1 MLGHTKKNIKTKL
14 ERVIND
20 YQLFEFY
27 TDDDGKEI
35 VGLER
40 LKKDIASLNKHKEN
54 GAKGGKKRAE
64 NYRNKSLNKGL
75 TPETPAVI
83 ETSEIYTNDDL
94 KLPKWFLA
102 DSIELQK
109 IKVRQ
114 MVELGKFTSEGERGQ
129 KMKEMMI
136 KHIKSQE

>member
-1 MLGHTKKNIKTKL
+1 MICLL
-14 ERVIND
+14 V
-20 YQLFEFY
+20 YL
-27 TDDDGKEI
+27 
-35 VGLER
+35 
-40 LKKDIASLNKHKEN
+40 
-54 GAKGGKKRAE
+54 
-64 NYRNKSLNKGL
+64 
-75 TPETPAVI
+75 
-83 ETSEIYTNDDL
+83 L